1 MRTYAVHSTTT
12 EVYVVEAESMDD
24 AIEQASEMT
33 EPTYT
38 RSQGFEY
45 VVDLKT
51 GEDRCF

>member
-1 MRTYAVHSTTT
+1 MKTYAVHSTTT
-12 EVYVVEAESMDD
+12 EVYIVEADSFED
-24 AIEQASEMT
+24 AIEKASEMT

-45 VVDLKT
+45 VADLKT